1 MPRFGW
7 WPTLSN
13 REIEATSLRTGRTAC
28 QAQWEQEP
36 LCHGKETSDS
46 GQPMNGSERFL
57 GSSSVAEK
65 GQRHFKSQDRAHG

>member
-7 WPTLSN
+7 WPALSN

-46 GQPMNGSERFL
+46 GQPM
-57 GSSSVAEK
+57 
-65 GQRHFKSQDRAHG
+65 QDRLRTK